1 MLFRFHY
8 SRLTATLLLSLV
20 LALDST
26 AMAASAAK
34 KVSIIF
40 ADFSERSGL
49 LFVAKDQG
57 FFAEHGLDADIVQV
71 RSGPVAISALA
82 ANEAQFYIVSATGS
96 SLGAV
101 AAGLDLAYVAGLIN
115 KLDGY
120 FVTSAKIRGPEDL
133 KGKAIG
139 VQSIGGGIRC
149 AFSVTSRY

>member
-1 MLFRFHY
+1 MLDRVIEMVFSPRNCSRLSRRKCVMPFRFHTW
-8 SRLTATLLLSLV
+8 SLTITFALSL
-20 LALDST
+20 LPAMGST
-26 AMAASAAK
+26 TMAASSATN

-40 ADFSERSGL
+40 ADFSERSAL
-49 LFVAKDQG
+49 LFVAKDHS
-57 FFAEHGLDADIVQV
+57 FFAQQGLDADIVQV

-120 FVTSAKIRGPEDL
+120 FVTSAKIRTP
-133 KGKAIG
+133 
-139 VQSIGGGIRC
+139 
-149 AFSVTSRY
+149 

>member
-1 MLFRFHY
+1 MPFRFY
-8 SRLTATLLLSLV
+8 NFSLPITLGLSLLL
-20 LALDST
+20 AMGST
-26 AMAASAAK
+26 AIASSAAK

-57 FFAEHGLDADIVQV
+57 FFAEQGLDADIVQV

-101 AAGLDLAYVAGLIN
+101 AAGLHLAYVAGLIN

-120 FVTSAKIRGPEDL
+120 FVASEKIRSPEVL
-133 KGKAIG
+133 KAKAIS
-139 VQSIGGGIRC
+139 VQSIGGGIWMFTQM
-149 AFSVTSRY
+149 ALD

>member
-1 MLFRFHY
+1 MPFRFY
-8 SRLTATLLLSLV
+8 NSSLTITLVLSLLLAMGSTV
-20 LALDST
+20 LA
-26 AMAASAAK
+26 ASSATK

-49 LFVAKDQG
+49 LFVAKDQE

-101 AAGLDLAYVAGLIN
+101 AAG
-115 KLDGY
+115 
-120 FVTSAKIRGPEDL
+120 
-133 KGKAIG
+133 
-139 VQSIGGGIRC
+139 
-149 AFSVTSRY
+149 

>member
-1 MLFRFHY
+1 MLFRFHN
-8 SRLTATLLLSLV
+8 SRATATLLASLL
-20 LALDST
+20 LAIAST
-26 AMAASAAK
+26 AMAASATK

-57 FFAEHGLDADIVQV
+57 FFAGQGLEADIVQV

-115 KLDGY
+115 NS
-120 FVTSAKIRGPEDL
+120 T
-133 KGKAIG
+133 AIL
-139 VQSIGGGIRC
+139 
-149 AFSVTSRY
+149 